1 MEILPL
7 PIAIA
12 IAVAV
17 AVAVAVAFAFRS
29 AGVPP
34 AFLPLPIAVAVA
46 VAFAFRSAGVSPAF
60 LPLPSVGPARRI
72 ASRRAPPVSTRRP
85 DVALASRRV
94 FAFVFR
100 SAGVS
105 PASLPLPFGGS
116 PPLERGELDFSPA
129 KNHLALNRAS
139 APGSLFP
146 LKSEISNFK

>member
-1 MEILPL
+1 M

-105 PASLPLPFGGS
+105 PASLPFGGS

-129 KNHLALNRAS
+129 KNHLALKRAS